1 MIFTS
6 EGGNKNN
13 LFHFDL
19 SLSVPFQKLLLL
31 WSFENIFSWIFFSI
45 HISYKKKDTFFILNS
60 FMFVF
65 KSWSIKVW
73 FQHWLRFKKN
83 LCLMIWIHHSK
94 NKTYSFQRDNSLKKY
109 ISINPRF
116 LFGFLRNAV
125 DTCRFSTNSWE
136 TQKESNDSLQNWP
149 TYTPQVAFF
158 KKAASQSDLTKE
170 QIEWINKNSVM
181 FSQTLA
187 SLQVL
192 FLNLSL
198 LIKPKKDNGSSNQ
211 ESATIIA
218 QDLINNMRKV
228 KRKVVG
234 WIKFKSTDIDV
245 FRNHSKSEK
254 WIPLMNY
261 LSPPPKFS
269 DIRMISSNPH
279 LKILC
284 RKLWFSRHQLPL
296 YELYQS
302 RNVPVCRKDFQ
313 RTECFDRV

>member
-1 MIFTS
+1 
-6 EGGNKNN
+6 
-13 LFHFDL
+13 
-19 SLSVPFQKLLLL
+19 
-31 WSFENIFSWIFFSI
+31 
-45 HISYKKKDTFFILNS
+45 
-60 FMFVF
+60 
-65 KSWSIKVW
+65 
-73 FQHWLRFKKN
+73 
-83 LCLMIWIHHSK
+83 
-94 NKTYSFQRDNSLKKY
+94 
-109 ISINPRF
+109 
-116 LFGFLRNAV
+116 
-125 DTCRFSTNSWE
+125 
-136 TQKESNDSLQNWP
+136 
-149 TYTPQVAFF
+149 VAFF

-284 RKLWFSRHQLPL
+284 RKL
-296 YELYQS
+296 
-302 RNVPVCRKDFQ
+302 
-313 RTECFDRV
+313 